1 MKKLLSVLLVST
13 LTLSLFVGCGSKDEN
28 TIDKN
33 DKVTEEINKE
43 PVEIR
48 YQIVWDVNSGRGK
61 NIQSVVDM
69 YNESQEDIKVSLITG
84 ASDDKK
90 LVTSLLSDDTAELIQ
105 LSVKSVKTIGKE
117 GLLKDLSEYKKD
129 YSGIFY
135 DELLNF
141 FEYDGQLFA
150 APWIGHTIE
159 LVYNKDLFAAAGL
172 IKAPSTWDEVLE
184 YSKIIEEKTDA
195 TGLGIAGMQHN
206 DAIWMSTPIIKSFGG
221 EYITVKDGKQA
232 MAINTEEG
240 IKGLEV
246 YQQIATNYDGA
257 AEKNGGNIMEDFRN
271 QKIAMEFQGPWG
283 VTDIWKNNNPFEV
296 SAAVMPAGPAGRF
309 VDGGPYGMAIPE
321 SISDDKCQASMEFIG
336 FMQSKEAQAKIME
349 GEYDEKT
356 DNNYPYRVP
365 MRKDMEES
373 EYFVEHPELLVFTKG
388 LEYVIDSF
396 PSPEFNQVASEVITV
411 ELNKL
416 ATGEITPVEAAKTIE
431 EKGNEILKN
440 IQ

>member
-1 MKKLLSVLLVST
+1 MKKLLSVLLVSI
-13 LTLSLFVGCGSKDEN
+13 LALSLFAGCGSKVEN
-28 TIDKN
+28 TIDKK
-33 DKVTEEINKE
+33 DKVTEEISKE
-43 PVEIR
+43 PIDIR
-48 YQIVWDVNSGRGK
+48 YQIVWDINSGRGK

-69 YNESQEDIKVSLITG
+69 FNQSQENIKVSLITG

-105 LSVKSVKTIGKE
+105 LNVKSAKTIGKE
-117 GLLKDLSEYKKD
+117 GLLKDLSEYKED
-129 YSGIFY
+129 YSEIFY
-135 DELLNF
+135 DELLGF
-141 FEYDGQLFA
+141 FEYEEQLFA

-159 LVYNKDLFAAAGL
+159 LVYNKDLFEAAGL
-172 IKAPSTWDEVLE
+172 TKAPSTWDEVLE

-195 TGLGIAGMQHN
+195 IGLGIAGMQHN
-206 DAIWMSTPIIKSFGG
+206 DAIWMSTPIIKAYGG
-221 EYITVKDGKQA
+221 EYITVEDGKQV

-246 YQQIATNYDGA
+246 YQQIASNYDGV

-321 SISDDKCQASMEFIG
+321 SISGDKYKAAIEFIG
-336 FMQSKEAQAKIME
+336 YMQSTDAQAKIME

-356 DNNYPYRVP
+356 DNYYPYRVP
-365 MRKDMEES
+365 MRKDMKES
-373 EYFVEHPELLVFTKG
+373 EYFVKHPELLVFTEG

-416 ATGEITPVEAAKTIE
+416 ASGEITPAQAAKTIE
-431 EKGNEILKN
+431 EKGNKILNN